1 MWGGFRKHTH
11 DKINLN
17 KSREPA
23 QWTGAV
29 FFFKLF
35 GSPNLQPTQ
44 KPHKRHNA
52 PRHAQTLSV
61 DGYGKLSF

>member
-1 MWGGFRKHTH
+1 MNKIDLVYNVGGFRKHKH

-29 FFFKLF
+29 FFQTVWLTK
-35 GSPNLQPTQ
+35 SPT
-44 KPHKRHNA
+44 HTEA
-52 PRHAQTLSV
+52 AQTA
-61 DGYGKLSF
+61 